1 MYEVILNLLK
11 GNNHLR
17 KIAKEIDINHMTVK
31 RILDG
36 LIKNNI
42 LDVKVQ
48 GRNNIFSI
56 KKTIE
61 AKNSV
66 LISEIYKF
74 DKLIKFHPELKK
86 NIREIQTISDDIIL
100 IFGSYAKFIET
111 HKSDID
117 IYINTSNSL
126 IKKKIGKINKKF
138 SVKIGKYDKNSL
150 LIKEIEKNHIVVK
163 GVEYFYEKN
172 KFFNET

>member
-1 MYEVILNLLK
+1 MEQKCYMYEVILNLLK

-100 IFGSYAKFIET
+100 I
-111 HKSDID
+111 DID